1 MQRNNNR
8 KDMDMKEKNMDMKG
22 MDVDKDVVVLGVD
35 KKRKKRTILVV
46 FLVRERKSW
55 YFSSISAIFRV
66 FKPAEVGFTSSYLH
80 HANLGA
86 VASKKAIIKR
96 VEVITYPE

>member
-1 MQRNNNR
+1 MN
-8 KDMDMKEKNMDMKG
+8 MKET
-22 MDVDKDVVVLGVD
+22 DVDKDVVVLDVD

-46 FLVRERKSW
+46 FLVRERKSY

-66 FKPAEVGFTSSYLH
+66 FKPEDVGFTSSYLH
-80 HANLGA
+80 HARLGA
-86 VASKKAIIKR
+86 VVSKKAIIKR